1 MTELHEKFV
10 LRTEI
15 QDHIGTIRFSCPP
28 YNHVSVE
35 LLQAMAAQI
44 LALDEVDDCRVVI
57 LRSEGKVFC
66 AGADFNE
73 GGDFAA
79 DDDDAAVL
87 GLYAQAARLYSNRKP
102 IIAIVQGAAIG
113 AGLGLALV
121 ADFRIGSEQSRFAAN
136 FVKLG
141 FHAGFGISTRLPEI
155 VGQQNAARM
164 LLTGERV
171 AGATALDW
179 GLIDIL
185 AATEHLEQSAVNFA
199 RQIAEN
205 APLAVEATRATLRAD
220 VANRVQLATSYEAAV
235 QSRLKKTEDFAEGVQ
250 AVAQRRPGQFKR
262 R

>member
-1 MTELHEKFV
+1 MTEVQGKFIV
-10 LRTEI
+10 RTDI
-15 QDHIGTIRFSCPP
+15 QNHVGTISFSCPP

-35 LLQAMAAQI
+35 LLRAMADQI

-87 GLYAQAARLYSNRKP
+87 ALYAQAARLYSNRKP
-102 IIAIVQGAAIG
+102 VIAIVQGAAIG

-121 ADFRIGSEQSRFAAN
+121 ADFRIASEQSRFAAN

-155 VGQQNAARM
+155 IGQQNAARM

-171 AGATALDW
+171 NGATALDW
-179 GLIDIL
+179 GLVDML
-185 AATEHLEQSAVNFA
+185 ATTEDLEKSAMHFA
-199 RQIAEN
+199 LQIAEN
-205 APLAVEATRATLRAD
+205 APLAVEATRATLRGD
-220 VANRVQLATSYEAAV
+220 ISGRVQAATRYEAAV
-235 QSRLKKTEDFAEGVQ
+235 QSRLKKTADFAEGVQ
-250 AVAQRRPGQFKR
+250 AVAQRRPGQFSRK
-262 R
+262 

>member
-1 MTELHEKFV
+1 MSEVHEKFAV
-10 LRTEI
+10 RTDI
-15 QDHIGTIRFSCPP
+15 QNHVGTICFSCPP
-28 YNHVSVE
+28 YNYVSVE
-35 LLQAMAAQI
+35 LLRAMADQI

-87 GLYAQAARLYSNRKP
+87 GLYAQATRLYSNRKP
-102 IIAIVQGAAIG
+102 VIAIVQGAAIG

-121 ADFRIGSEQSRFAAN
+121 ADFRIASEQSRFAAN

-155 VGQQNAARM
+155 IGHQNATRM

-171 AGATALDW
+171 NGATALDW
-179 GLIDIL
+179 GLVDML
-185 AATEHLEQSAVNFA
+185 ATAEDLETSAMHFA
-199 RQIAEN
+199 LQIAEN
-205 APLAVEATRATLRAD
+205 APLAVEATRATLRGD
-220 VANRVQLATSYEAAV
+220 ISSRVQSATRYEAAV

-250 AVAQRRPGQFKR
+250 AVAQRRPGQFSRK
-262 R
+262 